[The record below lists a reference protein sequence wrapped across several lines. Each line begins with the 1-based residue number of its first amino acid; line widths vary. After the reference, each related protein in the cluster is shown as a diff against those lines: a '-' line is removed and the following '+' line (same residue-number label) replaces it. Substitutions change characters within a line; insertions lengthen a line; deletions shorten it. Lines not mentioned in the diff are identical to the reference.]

1 LLKNKD
7 VFLRVTCNQYIKPIF
22 FTPKF
27 DQIMLSYFR
36 KNALIACLSIVCANF
51 IAAQT
56 NSLRVQ
62 DPQQTWRSGQARIE
76 TASFDVRPRGLYAE
90 VSLNMTYSAQ
100 GTSYIAATD
109 TLEIQHYFTLPANAL
124 VTDSWLWVDNQIVY
138 AKLIDRWTASTI
150 YEGIVKRRQDPSIL
164 FKNQATGYEYR
175 IFPMAG
181 NKTRRVQLHFMMPVD
196 WQSGI
201 ATIELPTNLLRFGN
215 RLPTATVRI
224 FNNAQWKNP
233 RLTDFIAQTLTVAS
247 DSTTNQAIAVTG
259 LTATQINNASN
270 VRVSFDSPMKNG
282 VFVSTYK
289 QGRDS
294 FYQMAIQPDQFLNLN
309 TPPRKLIF
317 AVDYNANSTSLT
329 AADLIANLK
338 QNLRSTL
345 LPRDSFNLIFSR
357 LLPTPL
363 SNRWI
368 SAANLETTLAQ
379 ITEASLSSFSNLP
392 NVLAKS
398 IEFTKLNNGG
408 DISLMSNDASVS
420 SLNTANALIAD
431 LKSTFPVLPI
441 INVLDY
447 NTSGVYFWLN
457 GTYYYG
463 NDYFYNILTSQTGG
477 NFTNAPAYSADVKP
491 FILQHFRGLTPYF
504 ENFETYTTLTNG
516 FCHSRFNIGSGG
528 TAFYNKPILQVG
540 KFNGQTPFQVEVTG
554 AYQGVPFG
562 KRVSIAD
569 SLLSPSDSTVRQMW
583 AGAQILTWEAQ
594 IPKDNATIKRILET
608 SQSNLVLS
616 IYTAFLALEPGMG
629 GDTCRA
635 CRNNATGQT
644 TATKEPT
651 NDSFRLVALPNPFKE
666 RTVLRVSFPAFKV
679 GQKADLT
686 VYNLVG
692 KAIQR
697 FNLDIKTGDTSAEAT
712 WEAQDAP
719 SGVYLVRFS
728 SGSIVKTLK
737 IVKTE

>member
-1 LLKNKD
+1 M
-7 VFLRVTCNQYIKPIF
+7 RV
-22 FTPKF
+22 
-27 DQIMLSYFR
+27 YFQ
-36 KNALIACLSIVCANF
+36 KIVLIACISIVCVHF

-124 VTDSWLWVDNQIVY
+124 VTDSWLWVENQIVY

-150 YEGIVKRRQDPSIL
+150 YEGVVKRRQDPSIL

-181 NKTRRVQLHFMMPVD
+181 NKSRRAQLHFMMPVE
-196 WQSGI
+196 WQSGN

-215 RLPTATVRI
+215 RTPTANVRV
-224 FNNAQWKNP
+224 FSNTQWKNP
-233 RLTDFIAQTLTVAS
+233 RLTDFGTQTLTAAS
-247 DSTTNQAIAVTG
+247 DSTTNQPIAITS
-259 LTATQINNASN
+259 LTATQISNATN
-270 VRVSFDSPMKNG
+270 VRLSFDSPMKNG
-282 VFVSTYK
+282 LFVSTYK

-309 TPPRKLIF
+309 TPPRKLMF
-317 AVDYNANSTSLT
+317 AVDYNANGTNLT
-329 AADLIANLK
+329 AADLIATLK

-368 SAANLETTLAQ
+368 SATNLETMLAQ
-379 ITEASLSSFSNLP
+379 VTETSLSSFSNLP
-392 NVLAKS
+392 NLLAKS

-420 SLNTANALIAD
+420 SLNTANALILD

-477 NFTNAPAYSADVKP
+477 NFTNTIPYAQDVKP
-491 FILQHFRGLTPYF
+491 YILQHFRGLTPYF

-516 FCHSRFNIGSGG
+516 FCHSRFNIGSSG

-540 KFNGQTPFQVEVTG
+540 KFNGQTPFQIEVTG

-569 SLLSPSDSTVRQMW
+569 SLVTTSDSTVRQMW
-583 AGAQILTWEAQ
+583 AGAQILNWEAQ
-594 IPKDNATIKRILET
+594 ATRDNATIKRIIDI

-616 IYTAFLALEPGMG
+616 VYTAFLALEPGMG

-635 CRNNATGQT
+635 CRNNGTVT
-644 TATKEPT
+644 TVATKEPT

-666 RTVLRVSFPAFKV
+666 RTTLRVNFPSFKV

-692 KAIQR
+692 KVVQR

-719 SGVYLVRFS
+719 SGVYVVRFS
-728 SGSIVKTLK
+728 SGATVKTLK
-737 IVKTE
+737 IVKVE